1 MAQLGGSSYLDLALE
16 FARQGADVALHYK
29 HSQKG
34 AMSAVEEITS
44 PGRRATAFQAN
55 FDCLEEA
62 TALAN
67 QAMDFLGGI
76 DCLVNN
82 TGITMNK
89 PFLNVTREQFDR
101 LIHVNTRS
109 PFFVAQRIVQHMIE
123 HAEGAIVN
131 LTSIHGLQGA
141 PEHSV
146 YAATKGAIIS
156 LYPHAGYR
164 TGIQGSPV

>member
-1 MAQLGGSSYLDLALE
+1 VAQLGGPSYLDLALE

-44 PGRRATAFQAN
+44 PGRR
-55 FDCLEEA
+55 A